1 VCAACTHILI
11 DSSFGA
17 LKTNYTFIVREN
29 ICMPI
34 NKPSIENVANIKVV
48 GAGGGGNAVLNRM
61 VEAKVKGV
69 EFIAVNT
76 DAQALHYSGA
86 ATKLHIGQNLTRGLG
101 AGMDPGLG
109 AQAAQESREELH
121 EVLKGA
127 DMVFV
132 TCGFGGGTGSGAGP
146 EICEIAKEAGALTVA
161 VVTKPFSFEG
171 QQRMTIAE
179 EALAELQD
187 RVDAAVVI
195 PNDRL
200 LQIIDKKTS
209 LVDAFR
215 VVDDVLRQGVQGI
228 SDLITHHGM
237 VNVDFADIKAI
248 INNAGSALMGIGRAG
263 GENRAGEA
271 ARAAIESPLLDVTID
286 GAKGIVFNLTAGP
299 DLKMYE
305 VEEAARVITEH
316 VDDNA
321 KVIFGTVIDP
331 DQVEEGELK
340 ITVVATGF
348 DKPEVVRKGQQR
360 YSGQVSFNGQAPA
373 TPASAYQP
381 MAPAAPA
388 PATPMPAA
396 TPPAPT
402 YSPAPTRTPE
412 AASNDEDLEVPTF
425 IRRKMR
431 EQKESRDKGETS

>member
-1 VCAACTHILI
+1 
-11 DSSFGA
+11 
-17 LKTNYTFIVREN
+17 
-29 ICMPI
+29 MPI

-48 GAGGGGNAVLNRM
+48 GAGGGGNAVINRM

-69 EFIAVNT
+69 EFVAVNT

-86 ATKLHIGQNLTRGLG
+86 ATKLHIGQTLTRGLG
-101 AGMDPGLG
+101 AGMDPSVGS
-109 AQAAQESREELH
+109 QAAQESREDIH
-121 EVLKGA
+121 DVLKGA

-146 EICEIAKEAGALTVA
+146 EICEIAKETGALTVA

-179 EALAELQD
+179 EAMAELED

-209 LVDAFR
+209 LVDAFQ

-237 VNVDFADIKAI
+237 VNVDFADVRAI
-248 INNAGSALMGIGRAG
+248 ISNAGSALMGIGRAT
-263 GENRAGEA
+263 GENRAAEA

-286 GAKGIVFNLTAGP
+286 GAKGIVFNVTAGN

-305 VEEAARVITEH
+305 VEEAARVITEQ
-316 VDDNA
+316 VDTNA

-331 DQVEEGELK
+331 TQVEEGELK

-348 DKPEVVRKGQQR
+348 DKPEVIRKGQQR
-360 YSGQVSFNGQAPA
+360 YSGQVPYNGQQAAAPQPGYQA
-373 TPASAYQP
+373 PPPLTPTPMAAPTPAQP
-381 MAPAAPA
+381 VVP
-388 PATPMPAA
+388 T
-396 TPPAPT
+396 PAPT
-402 YSPAPTRTPE
+402 PVAPAYTAPRAQAEPAVTE
-412 AASNDEDLEVPTF
+412 EEDLEVPTF

-431 EQKESRDKGETS
+431 EQKEQRDSGGSV

>member
-1 VCAACTHILI
+1 
-11 DSSFGA
+11 
-17 LKTNYTFIVREN
+17 
-29 ICMPI
+29 MPI
-34 NKPSIENVANIKVV
+34 KKPSIENVANIKVV
-48 GAGGGGNAVLNRM
+48 GVGGGGNAALNRM
-61 VEAKVKGV
+61 MEAKIKGV

-86 ATKLHIGQNLTRGLG
+86 SIKLHIGQTVTRGLG
-101 AGMDPGLG
+101 AGMDPSVGQ
-109 AQAAQESREELH
+109 QAAEESREDIYEA
-121 EVLKGA
+121 LKGA

-132 TCGFGGGTGSGAGP
+132 TFGGGGGTGSGAGP
-146 EICEIAKEAGALTVA
+146 VVSEIAKESGALTVG

-179 EALAELQD
+179 EALLELQD

-195 PNDRL
+195 PNDKL

-209 LVDAFR
+209 LMDAFR

-237 VNVDFADIKAI
+237 VNVDFADITAI
-248 INNAGSALMGIGRAG
+248 TQNAGSALMGIGRAS
-263 GENRAGEA
+263 GENRAADA

-286 GAKGIVFNLTAGP
+286 GAKGVVFNVTAGL

-305 VEEAARVITEH
+305 VEEASRVITENA
-316 VDDNA
+316 DPNA

-331 DQVEEGELK
+331 EQVEEGELK

-348 DKPEVVRKGQQR
+348 DKQEVIRKPQQR
-360 YSGQVSFNGQAPA
+360 YSGQVPYTAPAQQYRPFYQQGQQAPV
-373 TPASAYQP
+373 PPQP
-381 MAPAAPA
+381 QPEQPGYEQAPPQPEPRRVSTGFQRPGAMKSPAAQ
-388 PATPMPAA
+388 
-396 TPPAPT
+396 
-402 YSPAPTRTPE
+402 
-412 AASNDEDLEVPTF
+412 DEDLEVPTF

-431 EQKESRDKGETS
+431 EQREARRQGDDGNALPE

>member
-1 VCAACTHILI
+1 
-11 DSSFGA
+11 
-17 LKTNYTFIVREN
+17 
-29 ICMPI
+29 MPVV
-34 NKPSIENVANIKVV
+34 KPSIENVANIKVV
-48 GAGGGGNAVLNRM
+48 GVGGSGNAALNRM
-61 VEAKVKGV
+61 VEAQVKGV

-86 ATKLHIGQNLTRGLG
+86 PTKIHIGQGLTRGLG
-101 AGMDPGLG
+101 AGMDPSVGK
-109 AQAAQESREELH
+109 QAAEESREELH
-121 EVLKGA
+121 DVLKGS

-146 EICEIAKEAGALTVA
+146 EICEIAKETGALTVA
-161 VVTKPFSFEG
+161 VVTRPFSFEG

-179 EALAELQD
+179 EAMAELQD
-187 RVDAAVVI
+187 RVDAAVVV

-200 LQIIDKKTS
+200 LQIIDKRTS
-209 LVDAFR
+209 LIDAFR

-237 VNVDFADIKAI
+237 VNVDFADIRAI
-248 INNAGSALMGIGRAG
+248 TSNAGSALMGIGRAT
-263 GENRAGEA
+263 GENRAAEA

-316 VDDNA
+316 ADQSA
-321 KVIFGTVIDP
+321 KVIFGTVIDES
-331 DQVEEGELK
+331 QVEKGELK

-348 DKPEVVRKGQQR
+348 DKPEIVRKSQQR
-360 YSGQVSFNGQAPA
+360 YSGQISVPHQPYTSPVPAREAADFEPAPVR
-373 TPASAYQP
+373 SAY
-381 MAPAAPA
+381 APAAKQA
-388 PATPMPAA
+388 K
-396 TPPAPT
+396 PT
-402 YSPAPTRTPE
+402 E
-412 AASNDEDLEVPTF
+412 EEDLEVPTF

-431 EQKESRDKGETS
+431 EQREARMRGGTPTPE